1 MKDGFTV
8 RDGSGNNVEEDN
20 MKTVHRSQLPEV
32 FANGA
37 WQRLALALVVAASLF
52 MAGCYW
58 KRFTGN
64 YDDVFEVNNTEDDS
78 AILEETG
85 REEETLARIRKRLQ
99 ELADEKE
106 PVYLMNAGDQIEI
119 RVYGHSDLGMV
130 TKIGPDGTVGIA
142 FLGQI
147 RLSGQTISEGAELI
161 RKGLAP
167 YVKIT
172 VKEIASETATI
183 TGACA
188 KPGVYGISNHTR
200 LGDLYAIAGSSSI
213 RLFNGVHVDVAD
225 LDHSYIFRKGEPL
238 PVDFRKAINEGDALH
253 NVRLRKGD
261 HVFIAQRLEASVSI
275 CGDVLN
281 PHKRL
286 YEKGMGLIETLT
298 SAGWMRETHW
308 NHVIIIRDSLAN
320 PRMYKVDVDGI
331 LAGKCR
337 NITLKAGDIV
347 YVPHDNMSE
356 YNVFVRKL
364 LPTAQIINLLTSR
377 LPSNAYG
384 NF

>member
-1 MKDGFTV
+1 
-8 RDGSGNNVEEDN
+8 
-20 MKTVHRSQLPEV
+20 MKTVHKSQLPELS
-32 FANGA
+32 ANGT
-37 WQRLALALVVAASLF
+37 WHRLALALAAVAALF

-58 KRFTGN
+58 DRFTGN
-64 YDDVFEVNNTEDDS
+64 YEDVFEVNNIEDDS

-106 PVYLMNAGDQIEI
+106 PVYLLNAGDEIEI
-119 RVYGHSDLGMV
+119 RVYGHSDLGMT

-147 RLSGQTISEGAELI
+147 RLSGLTISEGAEGI

-167 YVKIT
+167 YVKNPVVSIT

-183 TGACA
+183 TGACQ
-188 KPGVYGISNHTR
+188 KPGVYGISNNTR
-200 LGDLYAIAGSSSI
+200 LADLYAKAGSSSI

-225 LDHSYIFRKGEPL
+225 LDHSYVFRKGEPL
-238 PVDFRKAINEGDALH
+238 PVDFRKAINEGDPLH
-253 NVRLRKGD
+253 NIRLRKGD

-275 CGDVLN
+275 CGDVAN

-298 SAGWMRETHW
+298 SAGWIRETHW
-308 NHVIIIRDSLAN
+308 SHVIIIRDSLAN

-337 NITLKAGDIV
+337 NVTLKAGDIV
-347 YVPHDNMSE
+347 YVPHDNFSE

-364 LPTAQIINLLTSR
+364 LPTAQIFNLMTTR
-377 LPSNAYG
+377 FPSG
-384 NF
+384 GLGDW